1 MRLPW
6 VSRKHL
12 EWVITRAA
20 SRNATLRQ
28 ELEIA
33 EDSLEAERQW
43 RLTSLPALLAAEE
56 RALQAE
62 ARCAELEAAVTR
74 ELTTQFPELGG
85 FPDGPIAT
93 FVAADTLRHSRAL
106 INAYHAE
113 TERP

>member
-33 EDSLEAERQW
+33 EDALEAERQW
-43 RLTSLPALLAAEE
+43 RLTSLPALLAAEG
-56 RALQAE
+56 RAVKAE
-62 ARCAELEAAVTR
+62 ARVAYLEDRLSPPRT
-74 ELTTQFPELGG
+74 FPELRQTRGN
-85 FPDGPIAT
+85 
-93 FVAADTLRHSRAL
+93 RAL
-106 INAYHAE
+106 INAYHE
-113 TERP
+113 SKERP

>member
-33 EDSLEAERQW
+33 EDALEAERQW
-43 RLTSLPALLAAEE
+43 RLTSLPAL
-56 RALQAE
+56 RAAE
-62 ARCAELEAAVTR
+62 ARAVKAEGVLAELEAFIARDLTR
-74 ELTTQFPELGG
+74 QFPEL
-85 FPDGPIAT
+85 T
-93 FVAADTLRHSRAL
+93 RSQVKRHAALAD
-106 INAYHAE
+106 AYHE
-113 TERP
+113 TKERP

>member
-33 EDSLEAERQW
+33 EDALEAERQW

-56 RALQAE
+56 RAVKAE

-74 ELTTQFPELGG
+74 ELTTQFPELR
-85 FPDGPIAT
+85 PHA
-93 FVAADTLRHSRAL
+93 AL
-106 INAYHAE
+106 INAYHE
-113 TERP
+113 TTERP